1 MKGELKRATLL
12 RNLKTVIERIP
23 QLDLP
28 VTIVAVYAF
37 GGMLREK
44 SRLHDFDVLFL
55 YSMTPDQA
63 SRWDVFR
70 HNFSSHG
77 RCSQHHE
84 HPIAD
89 LEDVLLPL
97 KKRGLSLHDAVQD
110 EQVASRLEQKG
121 IPPSW
126 AGCFSWTEIFEGYF
140 GDGTFYPEL
149 DMVIRR
155 TLIGKQ
161 FRGLQVQIQ
170 NKDDFEKKT
179 MLLLP
184 KNYVLAWSPEKPNV
198 AENIESRSQEDRTQ
212 YITKELDYFINEQ
225 TPMLK
230 TGYLKFKESVAKA
243 SVEAGVKIDVG
254 ALDKEHILV
263 ERTGN
268 ESYDELRQK
277 CETARNEM
285 RKYQRETAVL
295 NHLLSVL
302 EYWTSRNE
310 HAQIEQI
317 AEWVIRRVP
326 KKVVK
331 ENDVREILQTLGLPE
346 ENVITIRGYG
356 FTDYGTPKNEE
367 DRRRILE
374 QVQIQ
379 KTRKDYLRQIQKT
392 LKLLDK
398 DAEANLKLEDGKPKW
413 LEITVQKEVEQEEKE
428 AVISQLKARNFTVED
443 WGGILARKQTLLT
456 GRENLPQLQEIA
468 RQMLTKSGQNKPDGC
483 SLTKG

>member
-1 MKGELKRATLL
+1 M
-12 RNLKTVIERIP
+12 VIERIP
-23 QLDLP
+23 HLDLP

-63 SRWDVFR
+63 SRWSTFQ
-70 HNFSSHG
+70 HNFSSDG
-77 RCSQHHE
+77 S
-84 HPIAD
+84 IAD

-110 EQVASRLEQKG
+110 EQLASRLKQKG
-121 IPPSW
+121 ISPSW
-126 AGCFSWTEIFEGYF
+126 AGCFSWTQIFGGYF
-140 GDGTFYPEL
+140 DGIFYPEL

-161 FRGLQVQIQ
+161 FRGLQVQIR
-170 NKDDFEKKT
+170 NKDAFEKKT
-179 MLLLP
+179 MSLFP
-184 KNYVLAWSPEKPNV
+184 KNYVLAWSLEKPDV
-198 AENIESRSQEDRTQ
+198 VENIESRSQEDRTQ
-212 YITKELDYFINEQ
+212 YIIKELDYFITERI
-225 TPMLK
+225 PMLK
-230 TGYLKFKESVAKA
+230 TGYLNFKDSVTKA
-243 SVEAGVKIDVG
+243 SVKAGVKIDVG
-254 ALDKEHILV
+254 ALDKKHILV
-263 ERTGN
+263 ERTGS

-285 RKYQRETAVL
+285 RKYQRETTVL

-302 EYWTSRNE
+302 DWTSRNE
-310 HAQIEQI
+310 HAQTSQI

-326 KKVVK
+326 KALVK
-331 ENDVREILQTLGLPE
+331 ENNVREILQTLGLPE

-356 FTDYGTPKNEE
+356 FTDYRIPENEE

-374 QVQIQ
+374 QVRIQ
-379 KTRKDYLRQIQKT
+379 KTRKDYLRRIQKT

-398 DAEANLKLEDGKPKW
+398 DAEANLELTEDGKPKW
-413 LEITVQKEVEQEEKE
+413 LEITVQKAVDNKEKE
-428 AVISQLKARNFTVED
+428 AVISQLKARNFTVDD
-443 WGGILARKQTLLT
+443 WSWGIIARKQTLLT

-468 RQMLTKSGQNKPDGC
+468 KQMLTIEE
-483 SLTKG
+483 

>member
-1 MKGELKRATLL
+1 MNKKGELKRATLL
-12 RNLKTVIERIP
+12 RNLKTIIERIP

-63 SRWDVFR
+63 SRWDIFR
-70 HNFSSHG
+70 HNFSSSG
-77 RCSQHHE
+77 RCSQDYE

-89 LEDVLLPL
+89 LEDALLPL

-110 EQVASRLEQKG
+110 EQVASRLEQKD

-126 AGCFSWTEIFEGYF
+126 AGCFSWTQIFEGYF
-140 GDGTFYPEL
+140 GNGIFYPEL

-155 TLIGKQ
+155 TLIGKE

-179 MLLLP
+179 MSLHP
-184 KNYVLAWSPEKPNV
+184 KNYVLAWSTEKPDV

-212 YITKELDYFINEQ
+212 YIIKELDYFINEQ
-225 TPMLK
+225 IPMLK
-230 TGYLKFKESVAKA
+230 TRSFGGRGYLDFKEAVAKA

-254 ALDKEHILV
+254 ALDKKHILV

-285 RKYQRETAVL
+285 RKYQRETEVL

-302 EYWTSRNE
+302 GYWTSRNE
-310 HAQIEQI
+310 HAQIGQI

-326 KKVVK
+326 KVDVK
-331 ENDVREILQTLGLPE
+331 ENDVREVLQTLGLPE

-356 FTDYGTPKNEE
+356 FTDYRVPENEE

-374 QVQIQ
+374 QVRIQ
-379 KTRKDYLRQIQKT
+379 KTRKDYLRRIQKT

-398 DAEANLKLEDGKPKW
+398 DAEANLKLTEDGKPKW
-413 LEITVQKEVEQEEKE
+413 LEITVQKEVEEDKEKE
-428 AVISQLKARNFTVED
+428 AVISQLKARNFTLDD
-443 WGGILARKQTLLT
+443 WPWGIIARKQTLLT

-468 RQMLTKSGQNKPDGC
+468 KQMLVK
-483 SLTKG
+483 